1 MKMNKWTVGLA
12 AAGMISLASVAQ
24 AQDGGTLSTPKL
36 GTSTLTGYV
45 STSYHWA
52 IGKDV
57 SQTTTQQDAR
67 EDRFSV
73 DVVSLTLASAKTEG
87 DWGAGYN
94 VQMWL
99 GKDADNLNLGGG
111 GGEGNELKN
120 AYLSLNLPIGDGVNL
135 DFGRFDTILGYETID
150 VNTNAHYTHSGG
162 YAIEPTLHEGLKA
175 QYQVS
180 DNVGV
185 QLLMANTIDP
195 ATLDNTSEGNS
206 GRKTYG
212 FALNLSA
219 PDSFGTFGGST
230 LDIAWI
236 NGDEEDQ
243 TTSGSVSNYYMGLTV
258 PTGID
263 KLSAGLAWDVREAEG
278 GKGQSDS
285 SVALYFQYAV
295 SDQTTL
301 NVRGERINDGPS
313 ANEGTDS
320 WDLTTTVTYQ
330 LWDGVMSRL
339 EYRLTTL
346 DDVTGTQQENSHS
359 VWANMIYEF

>member
-52 IGKDV
+52 IGKDP
-57 SQTTTQQDAR
+57 SQTSTQQDAR

-185 QLLMANTIDP
+185 QLLMANTID
-195 ATLDNTSEGNS
+195 ATADSASGNTQ
-206 GRKTYG
+206 RKTYG
-212 FALNLSA
+212 FALNMSA
-219 PDSFGTFGGST
+219 PDSFGTLGGST

-236 NGDEEDQ
+236 NGDENGQ
-243 TTSGSVSNYYMGLTV
+243 TASGSVSNYYMGLTV

>member
-1 MKMNKWTVGLA
+1 
-12 AAGMISLASVAQ
+12 
-24 AQDGGTLSTPKL
+24 
-36 GTSTLTGYV
+36 V

-57 SQTTTQQDAR
+57 SQTQTQQNAR

-73 DVVSLTLASAKTEG
+73 DVVSLTLASAKSDG

-94 VQMWL
+94 VQLWI
-99 GKDADNLNLGGG
+99 GKDSDSLGIGNNGG
-111 GGEGNELKN
+111 NGEDVLKN

-135 DFGRFDTILGYETID
+135 DFGRFDTILGYEYID
-150 VNTNAHYTHSGG
+150 VNRNAHYSHSGG

-243 TTSGSVSNYYMGLTV
+243 TTSGSVSNYYLGLTV
-258 PTGID
+258 PTGIE
-263 KLSAGLAWDVREAEG
+263 KLSAGLSWDVREESG

-285 SVALYFQYAV
+285 SVALYFEYAV

-301 NVRGERINDGPS
+301 NVRGERVNDGPMD
-313 ANEGTDS
+313 EGEAGERTSDS
-320 WDLTTTVTYQ
+320 WDLTTTVTYK
-330 LWDGVMSRL
+330 LWDGVTSRL

-346 DDVTGTQQENSHS
+346 DDITGTQQENSHS
-359 VWANMIYEF
+359 IWANMIYEF